1 MHQIGSVL
9 ISTDQLFN
17 EYKRLAIPLRKRSLV
32 HLLEVETNDNLSNR
46 SNNVSRLILLSFNPL
61 ILESMSGTAI
71 LDHYNSN
78 HEGYKQKLQEKL
90 EQDQRNGSSSFL
102 DTIEELR
109 QEQRIRLA
117 QVEHDYYNQQA
128 SVSLNGI
135 TQEKDHSGT
144 LVTSKPPIPKA
155 SRQSPSPVL
164 HTEERAQYH
173 VHHRPN
179 SSIVIRRHDEEIA
192 FCPHRTPIGNTTTTV
207 HDLTTEHMKKQIQ
220 SMWKEFELEDYLEE
234 KK

>member
-1 MHQIGSVL
+1 
-9 ISTDQLFN
+9 
-17 EYKRLAIPLRKRSLV
+17 
-32 HLLEVETNDNLSNR
+32 
-46 SNNVSRLILLSFNPL
+46 
-61 ILESMSGTAI
+61 MSGTEI
-71 LDHYNSN
+71 LDHYHPN
-78 HEGYKQKLQEKL
+78 HEEYKQKLQQRL
-90 EQDQRNGSSSFL
+90 EQDQRNGSTSFL

-117 QVEHDYYNQQA
+117 QIEHDYYNQKA
-128 SVSLNGI
+128 SGSMNGI
-135 TQEKDHSGT
+135 TQENDYSGT
-144 LVTSKPPIPKA
+144 LVTSKPPLPKA

-179 SSIVIRRHDEEIA
+179 SSSVIRRHDDDIA
-192 FCPHRTPIGNTTTTV
+192 FCPHRTPIGNTPTTV